1 MTSSTIRTF
10 TCLIILT
17 AVLLLF
23 GCRDTEPE
31 QQTALTAE
39 MPLHLEDHLDAGHIV
54 GSEVPEDVPKPA
66 VWSFDEPQPDWK
78 PVKLKSPHLEAV
90 EPVQAEDALRLPLTM
105 RNSISGPRLIGVI
118 YVKLP
123 DLSLQEWAYVEIRA
137 RTRDPMLYMGL
148 LFNYTEV
155 DREVSPFTPA
165 QDFL

>member
-1 MTSSTIRTF
+1 MIRSTIRAF

-31 QQTALTAE
+31 PEQETVLTAE
-39 MPLHLEDHLDAGHIV
+39 MPLHLEDHLDTANIE
-54 GSEVPEDVPKPA
+54 GSEVPEDIPEA
-66 VWSFDEPQPDWK
+66 VEWSFDQPQPDWK
-78 PVKLKSPHLEAV
+78 PAKPIAAVLEAV
-90 EPVQAEDALRLPLTM
+90 KPIRTEDALRLPLTM
-105 RNSISGPRLIGVI
+105 RNSISGPRLIGAI

-148 LFNYTEV
+148 LFN
-155 DREVSPFTPA
+155 
-165 QDFL
+165 